1 MSGYRAKI
9 TAVILKRGY
18 NMQPKNQHLYSNPDL
33 RKLLIPIIVEQLLSS
48 LMGTA
53 DTMMVSNIGSAAIS
67 AVSLVDSIN
76 ILVIQALSAL
86 SAGGAIL
93 CSQYLGSK
101 NPKDANR
108 AARQVLFVMTFLS
121 VGLSAF
127 CLILR
132 TPLLHLIFG
141 KVEADVMQNSQ
152 IYFFYTLLS
161 FPFIGLYDAGASI
174 MRSQNNSRN
183 PMIISVISN
192 FMNIGGNAL
201 LIFGLHM
208 GVRGA
213 AISTLLSR
221 VFCAVVVLWQLRSDH
236 APICITNYAAI
247 RPDAS
252 LIKKILFIGIPS
264 GIENSMFQFGKLAIQ
279 STVSTLGTVAI
290 AAQAMTNI
298 LENLNGI
305 AAIGIG
311 IGLMTVV
318 GQCLGAGR
326 KDEAVYY
333 IKKLSFLS
341 EIVIIVSCLLVFAL
355 TKPVTMLAGMEP
367 ESAKLCFSMVTFITI
382 AKPVCWVFSFIP
394 PYGMR
399 AAGDVKFSM
408 ITSCCTMWLCRVSLC
423 IYLCRVWGFGPIAVW
438 IGMAA
443 DWTLRAIIFSIRFHS
458 RKWLNHHV
466 IDNV

>member
-1 MSGYRAKI
+1 
-9 TAVILKRGY
+9 
-18 NMQPKNQHLYSNPDL
+18 MQEKSQHLYSNLDL
-33 RKLLIPIIVEQLLSS
+33 RKLLIPIIIEQLLSS

-86 SAGGAIL
+86 AAGGAIL
-93 CSQYLGSK
+93 CSQYLGSNNK
-101 NPKDANR
+101 KEANYS
-108 AARQVLFVMTFLS
+108 AQQVIFVMVLLS
-121 VGLSAF
+121 VILSAF
-127 CLILR
+127 CLIFR
-132 TPLLHLIFG
+132 DPLLSLIFG
-141 KVEADVMQNSQ
+141 KIEADVMSNSQ
-152 IYFFYTLLS
+152 IYFLLTLLS
-161 FPFIGLYDAGASI
+161 FPFIAIYDAGASI
-174 MRSQNNSRN
+174 MRAQNNSRN

-192 FMNIGGNAL
+192 FLNIGGNAI
-201 LIFGLHM
+201 LIFGFGL

-213 AISTLLSR
+213 AISTLVSR
-221 VFCAVVVLWQLRSDH
+221 IFCAVVVMWQLRNNN
-236 APICITNYAAI
+236 APICITNYFSI
-247 RPDAS
+247 RPDWS

-326 KDEAVYY
+326 KDEAIYY
-333 IKKLSFLS
+333 IKKLSWLA
-341 EIVIIVSCLLVFAL
+341 EAVVIASCLLVFVL
-355 TKPVTMLAGMEP
+355 TKPITILAGMEP
-367 ESAKLCFSMVTFITI
+367 ASAKLCLSMITFITI
-382 AKPVCWVFSFIP
+382 VKPISWVISFIP
-394 PYGMR
+394 GYGMR

-423 IYLCRVWGFGPIAVW
+423 VYLCRVWGFGPIAVW
-438 IGMAA
+438 IGMFS
-443 DWTLRAIIFSIRFHS
+443 DWTLRAIVFGIRFHS

-466 IDNV
+466 ID

>member
-1 MSGYRAKI
+1 
-9 TAVILKRGY
+9 
-18 NMQPKNQHLYSNPDL
+18 MQDKSQHLYSNIDL
-33 RKLLIPIIVEQLLSS
+33 RKLLIPIIIEQLLSS

-53 DTMMVSNIGSAAIS
+53 DTMMVSNIGAAAIS

-93 CSQYLGSK
+93 CSQYLGSHNK
-101 NPKDANR
+101 KEANR
-108 AARQVLFVMTFLS
+108 SAQQVLFVMVFLS
-121 VGLSAF
+121 VILSAF
-127 CLILR
+127 CLIFR
-132 TPLLHLIFG
+132 DPLLSLIFG
-141 KVEADVMQNSQ
+141 KVEPDVMSNSQ
-152 IYFFYTLLS
+152 IYFLLTLLS
-161 FPFIGLYDAGASI
+161 FPFIGIYDAGASI

-192 FMNIGGNAL
+192 FLNIGGNAI
-201 LIFGLHM
+201 LIFGFGL
-208 GVRGA
+208 GVRGV
-213 AISTLLSR
+213 AISTLVSR
-221 VFCAVVVLWQLRSDH
+221 IFCAVVVMWQLRNNN
-236 APICITNYAAI
+236 APICITNYFSI
-247 RPDAS
+247 RPDWS

-326 KDEAVYY
+326 KDEAIYY
-333 IKKLSFLS
+333 IKKLSWLA
-341 EIVIIVSCLLVFAL
+341 EAVVITSCLLVFVL
-355 TKPVTMLAGMEP
+355 TKPITILAGMEP
-367 ESAKLCFSMVTFITI
+367 ASAKLCLSMITFITI
-382 AKPVCWVFSFIP
+382 VKPISWVISFIP
-394 PYGMR
+394 GYGMR

-423 IYLCRVWGFGPIAVW
+423 VYLCRVWGFGPIAVW
-438 IGMAA
+438 IGMFS
-443 DWTLRAIIFSIRFHS
+443 DWTLRAIVFGIRFHS

-466 IDNV
+466 ID

>member
-1 MSGYRAKI
+1 
-9 TAVILKRGY
+9 
-18 NMQPKNQHLYSNPDL
+18 MQEKSQHLYSNLDL
-33 RKLLIPIIVEQLLSS
+33 RKLLIPIIIEQLLSS

-86 SAGGAIL
+86 AAGGAIL
-93 CSQYLGSK
+93 CSQYLGSNNK
-101 NPKDANR
+101 KEANYS
-108 AARQVLFVMTFLS
+108 AQQVIFVMVFLS
-121 VGLSAF
+121 VILSAF
-127 CLILR
+127 CLIFR
-132 TPLLHLIFG
+132 DPLLSLIFG
-141 KVEADVMQNSQ
+141 KIEADVMSNSQ
-152 IYFFYTLLS
+152 IYFLLTLLS
-161 FPFIGLYDAGASI
+161 FPFIAIYDAGASI
-174 MRSQNNSRN
+174 MRAQNNSRN

-192 FMNIGGNAL
+192 FLNIGGNAI
-201 LIFGLHM
+201 LIFGFGL

-213 AISTLLSR
+213 AISTLVSR
-221 VFCAVVVLWQLRSDH
+221 IFCAVVVMWQLRNNN
-236 APICITNYAAI
+236 APICITNYFSI
-247 RPDAS
+247 RPDWS

-326 KDEAVYY
+326 KDEAIYY
-333 IKKLSFLS
+333 IKKLSWLA
-341 EIVIIVSCLLVFAL
+341 EAVVIASCLLVFVL
-355 TKPVTMLAGMEP
+355 TKPITILAGMEP
-367 ESAKLCFSMVTFITI
+367 ASAKLCLSMITFITI
-382 AKPVCWVFSFIP
+382 VKPISWVISFIP
-394 PYGMR
+394 GYGMR

-423 IYLCRVWGFGPIAVW
+423 VYLCRVWGFGPIAVW
-438 IGMAA
+438 IGMFS
-443 DWTLRAIIFSIRFHS
+443 DWTLRAIVFGIRFHS

-466 IDNV
+466 ID